1 LVKSFKLALKTFMDR
16 FLLFLVLIVCLS
28 SCNKSKDKSR
38 NSYNASI
45 EKVSTSGRTSVK
57 NDSSLILINSASA
70 IHFKAKADTLIVDF
84 ELTETDHAYINLEI
98 NDNYKGRFKVE
109 KSLPLK
115 FPLPDRTSFH
125 SISVFKATE
134 ASTGAI
140 IVNKIEAFE
149 IDKLDLPKRPEIEF
163 IGNSITC
170 GMGADTREIPCGN
183 GEWFDQHNAYMAY
196 GPRVARALNTN
207 FKLNCV
213 SGMGMY
219 RNWNDEDQPVM
230 PDVYEN
236 LYLNSDSKEKANFE
250 NAPDVISIALGTN
263 DFSLGDGEKKRTEFN
278 REKFTTAYIDFV
290 EMLFSKYP
298 NVKIA
303 LLDSPMLNAEQK
315 SILSD
320 VFKEIKNEFL
330 EKEITIFQFK
340 NISPGGCTGHPDIEN
355 HEAMAKQL
363 IPFFRNLLKS

>member
-1 LVKSFKLALKTFMDR
+1 MAKSFKLALKTSMNR
-16 FLLFLVLIVCLS
+16 FLLFLILIVCIS
-28 SCNKSKDKSR
+28 SCNISKDKSR
-38 NSYNASI
+38 NSYSVST
-45 EKVSTSGRTSVK
+45 ELVSTSGRTSEK
-57 NDSSLILINSASA
+57 KDSSVILINSASA
-70 IHFKAKADTLIVDF
+70 IHFKAKTDTLIVDF
-84 ELTETDHAYINLEI
+84 ELPETDHAYINLEI
-98 NDNYKGRFKVE
+98 NDTYKGRFKVK

-115 FPLPDRTSFH
+115 FPLNDRTGFH
-125 SISVFKATE
+125 DISIFKATE
-134 ASTGAI
+134 ASTGAV
-140 IVNKIEAFE
+140 IVKKIEAFE

-163 IGNSITC
+163 IGDSITC
-170 GMGADTREIPCGN
+170 GMGADILEIPCGN
-183 GEWFDQHNAYMAY
+183 GEWYDQHNAYMAY
-196 GPRVARALNTN
+196 GPRIARALDTD

-250 NAPDVISIALGTN
+250 NAPDIISIALGTN